1 MIIDE
6 ILYAER
12 LFRERHRNESPQRL
26 TLSDEYYE
34 KLCQELGVEYV
45 DVFHGMEIEVTDDVD
60 TLLIEELDYL
70 MDYEDEYE

>member
-12 LFRERHRNESPQRL
+12 LFRDRHRNETPHRL

-34 KLCQELGVEYV
+34 KLCQELNVEYI
-45 DVFHGMEIEVTDDVD
+45 DVFHGMEVEVTDDVD

-70 MDYEDEYE
+70 MDYEEEYE